1 MAAVQVRYI
10 VDDVDQ
16 AIAFYCR
23 HLGFREEMHQ
33 TTTSRCW
40 LGRSFGWF

>member
-10 VDDVDQ
+10 VDDVDE
-16 AIAFYCR
+16 AIAFYCATSDFGKR
-23 HLGFREEMHQ
+23 CTR